1 MNQANAH
8 RGPDGTGI
16 FTDDSVSLG
25 HNRLSIIDLS
35 DRASQPMKSAD
46 ETLVIIFN
54 GEIYNFERLKKELVN
69 EYPFKTNSDTE
80 VILAAYQK
88 WGHNAVKKLNGI
100 FAFAIWDCKKKEL
113 FIARDHLGIK
123 PFYYCING
131 KQFIFSSE
139 IKAILEHPIPRK
151 FNTEAF
157 NHYLRILYVPE
168 PLTMFDGI
176 YKLPPAS
183 FGVVKDG
190 ILTIQKFWQ
199 VEPGNYLT
207 EPQAYIEREVFNKIS
222 ASVEQQL
229 ISDRPLGIYLSGGI
243 DSSTILHC
251 VAQKY
256 RKINTF
262 SVGFNLRNE
271 KVEEK
276 FNTDLYLARKTAMH
290 YGASHHEVMLSTED
304 VPELFTKAIRHMD
317 EPISNP
323 TALAMIKLAAFAKD
337 RVTVALGGDG
347 GDELFGG
354 YERYR
359 LSLIASYYQ
368 KLPRALRI
376 LFSWNDKLR
385 KLNTATGIDRFTLF
399 MFQKNGILERTIH
412 PEWLNKTISEEFFNK
427 KYFIPG
433 RNRRFEE
440 IFMNTDRQS
449 WLVDQSLML
458 TDKMS
463 MASGLEVR
471 VPLLDKDLVELAARI
486 PLKYKVSPFNTKIIL
501 KSAVKGRI
509 PSFLLDQPKRGW
521 FAPGA
526 KWLRYPSVYTF
537 AQNVLSPEYYSET
550 SPIFSWKEIKKILD
564 DHCAGRQY
572 NLVILWALMTFQL
585 WAREFNISGS
595 AKHFPDDARN

>member
-1 MNQANAH
+1 MNRANAH
-8 RGPDGTGI
+8 RGPDDTGI
-16 FTDDSVSLG
+16 FVNDSISFG

-46 ETLVIIFN
+46 ETLIIVFN
-54 GEIYNFERLKKELVN
+54 GEIYNFQQLKKELES
-69 EYPFKTNSDTE
+69 EYPFKSDSDTE
-80 VILAAYQK
+80 VILAAYKK
-88 WGHNAVKKLNGI
+88 WGYEAVKKLNGI

-113 FIARDHLGIK
+113 FIARDHIGVK
-123 PFYYCING
+123 PFYYYVNG

-151 FNTEAF
+151 FNIEAF

-183 FGVVKDG
+183 FGIVKDG

-207 EPQAYIEREVFNKIS
+207 ESQEDIEKEVLNKIS
-222 ASVEQQL
+222 KSVEQQL

-243 DSSTILHC
+243 DSSTILHY
-251 VAQKY
+251 VAQKH

-262 SVGFNLRNE
+262 SVGFNLQNE
-271 KVEEK
+271 KTEEK
-276 FNTDLYLARKTAMH
+276 FNTDLNLAKKTAMY
-290 YGASHHEVMLSTED
+290 YGTSHHEVMLSTEG
-304 VPELFTKAIRHMD
+304 VPELFMKAIRHMD

-337 RVTVALGGDG
+337 KVAVVLGGDG

-354 YERYR
+354 YDRYR

-368 KLPRALRI
+368 RLPHALRM
-376 LFSWNDKLR
+376 LLLWNDKLR
-385 KLNTATGIDRFTLF
+385 KLNTAAGIKRFALF
-399 MFQKNGILERTIH
+399 MFQKDDILERAIQ
-412 PEWLNKTISEEFFNK
+412 PEWLNKAISEKFFNK

-433 RNRRFEE
+433 RNECFEE

-449 WLVDQSLML
+449 WLVDQSLTL

-471 VPLLDKDLVELAARI
+471 VPLLDKNLVELAARI
-486 PLKYKVSPFNTKIIL
+486 PLKYKISPFNTKIIL
-501 KSAVKGRI
+501 KSAIKGRI

-521 FAPGA
+521 FSPGA
-526 KWLRYPSVYTF
+526 KWLRYPSIYTF
-537 AQNVLSPEYYSET
+537 ARNILSPEYYSET
-550 SPIFSWKEIKKILD
+550 APIFAWKEIQKILD
-564 DHCAGRQY
+564 DHRDGRQY
-572 NLVILWALMTFQL
+572 NLVILWALLTFQL
-585 WAREFNISGS
+585 WAREFNV
-595 AKHFPDDARN
+595 H